1 MRYVSLISPKAVL
14 GEQAWIMH
22 SMSLI
27 NSVNHAPLV
36 IIVGLVFHLL
46 VVAGALAQLRL
57 TRITSFCGIL
67 IVTYRLM
74 RINNSI
80 ANTNTLHSLHIK
92 QIFVGSRVK
101 FLVDGRFIV
110 DFSVGN
116 IAISLDTFGDTPHV
130 ARCSQ

>member
-36 IIVGLVFHLL
+36 IIVGLVLHLL

>member
-14 GEQAWIMH
+14 REQAWIMH

>member
-14 GEQAWIMH
+14 REQAWIMH

-36 IIVGLVFHLL
+36 IIVGLVLHLL

>member
-14 GEQAWIMH
+14 REQAWIMH

-57 TRITSFCGIL
+57 PRITSFCGIL